1 MTVAC
6 TGLGALI
13 ILSASSWF
21 LVEKWRFQLEA
32 KSAGQA
38 LADESFV
45 VSVLDWLKAF
55 LEKLKPTRT
64 TNLSA
69 SHSDLED
76 PVSKKEMTHDLKAGR
91 HVEKTTS
98 VSNDAFLMS
107 DAFAYENDARFQ
119 SHPMRTRERS
129 YKVEVTS
136 NSYRDRVPP
145 VPESISGY
153 PYSTLSRVERHP
165 LSSSSNLRAYDAM
178 SFLPFMSISAHH
190 DGHRYPISGSYRKQ
204 DLTRRR
210 RPSHSNLSS
219 RNVRYR
225 AATEP
230 APTVI
235 ESRQSAAQ
243 PSADDSAEASSDTGK
258 SGHSV

>member
-6 TGLGALI
+6 TGLGAFM
-13 ILSASSWF
+13 ILFASCWF
-21 LVEKWRFQLEA
+21 LAEKWIFQLEA

-38 LADESFV
+38 LANESFV
-45 VSVLDWLKAF
+45 VLILDWLIVF
-55 LEKLKPTRT
+55 LEKLKPSRT
-64 TNLSA
+64 TELSV

-76 PVSKKEMTHDLKAGR
+76 PVLKKDMTPDLKPGT
-91 HVEKTTS
+91 HVGKNTS
-98 VSNDAFLMS
+98 ISNDAFLMS
-107 DAFAYENDARFQ
+107 NAFAYEKEARFQ
-119 SHPMRTRERS
+119 SHPVRTRERS
-129 YKVEVTS
+129 YKVKVTS
-136 NSYRDRVPP
+136 NSYRDRVPT

-178 SFLPFMSISAHH
+178 SFLPSMSISAHH

-230 APTVI
+230 SPTVI
-235 ESRQSAAQ
+235 ETRWSAAQ
-243 PSADDSAEASSDTGK
+243 PSADDSVEAGSDTGK

>member
-1 MTVAC
+1 M
-6 TGLGALI
+6 

-76 PVSKKEMTHDLKAGR
+76 PVSKKGMTHDLKPGG
-91 HVEKTTS
+91 HVKKTTS

-107 DAFAYENDARFQ
+107 DASLMRTTRDFKATLCAPANALTKWKSRRILTETVCLPFQ
-119 SHPMRTRERS
+119 S
-129 YKVEVTS
+129 
-136 NSYRDRVPP
+136 
-145 VPESISGY
+145 
-153 PYSTLSRVERHP
+153 
-165 LSSSSNLRAYDAM
+165 
-178 SFLPFMSISAHH
+178 
-190 DGHRYPISGSYRKQ
+190 Q
-204 DLTRRR
+204 
-210 RPSHSNLSS
+210 
-219 RNVRYR
+219 
-225 AATEP
+225 
-230 APTVI
+230 
-235 ESRQSAAQ
+235 
-243 PSADDSAEASSDTGK
+243 
-258 SGHSV
+258 